1 MDNGIHIG
9 YMTGTYAGFLQSC
22 RKRQDG
28 QTKQAGTA
36 GTFRS
41 AAERIAQGAAAAD
54 ASRPAA
60 ADMTLEEY
68 RLYLYDTISGIR
80 PDASQA
86 GWNRRI
92 TVSDDGLEAMR
103 KDPAYGRHVLDTI
116 RRNLSVRDPFHSRTF
131 SVMHFGASDAESYGE
146 SWTYDSPAQHLGQK
160 EKTYWEER
168 IERREKQQEQL
179 EELTEKKAVAR
190 QQGLPEPCALD
201 IRAILELL

>member
-28 QTKQAGTA
+28 QTKQA

-92 TVSDDGLEAMR
+92 TVSDDGLEAIDR
-103 KDPAYGRHVLDTI
+103 K
-116 RRNLSVRDPFHSRTF
+116 SV
-131 SVMHFGASDAESYGE
+131 V
-146 SWTYDSPAQHLGQK
+146 
-160 EKTYWEER
+160 
-168 IERREKQQEQL
+168 
-179 EELTEKKAVAR
+179 
-190 QQGLPEPCALD
+190 
-201 IRAILELL
+201 